1 MFTIINNCLVMANFH
16 NNNKKYYSLYLN
28 CNMAVKNFKDCTSIY
43 FMGTNHLNMKYI
55 YTLNLKLVYLKKKV
69 LFF

>member
-28 CNMAVKNFKDCTSIY
+28 CNMAVKNFIDCIHQ
-43 FMGTNHLNMKYI
+43 FILWVRIN
-55 YTLNLKLVYLKKKV
+55 
-69 LFF
+69 